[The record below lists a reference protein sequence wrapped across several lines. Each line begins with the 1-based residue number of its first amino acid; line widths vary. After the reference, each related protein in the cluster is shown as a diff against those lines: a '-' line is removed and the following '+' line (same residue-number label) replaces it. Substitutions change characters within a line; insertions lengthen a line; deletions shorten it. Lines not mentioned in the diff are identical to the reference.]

1 MIVKTQE
8 EDDNNDDKQPRQQLS
23 GSSSSSSSGG
33 EETIIMSS
41 TVTVSAAAAT
51 AIKTDTTPQYL
62 VSSNPAH
69 TTTTT
74 TLVISGDNGT
84 GKKRESSADTKISQA
99 QPSSESAAVNGVTL
113 LDQSMMI
120 GSAINLGEG
129 RIRIST
135 ITTTT
140 AAAALEHEIPSPLAD
155 RAAAKTSTINGM
167 PLINPSDKAATT
179 VSLSVTNIDAI
190 RGSDDCEPHAND
202 HDDRMAAAASAAL
215 VKKGISCD
223 RASYEV
229 GGPKTQLQAPT
240 ATLLSTPSIAGH
252 YSTSGSASSVDQNNN
267 SGSAPNSYDTPRLPA
282 DQGALSQSRKLNG
295 TIGIHPSATEEDK
308 LRDCVQ
314 GGDATKSKSSAVA
327 VFNNGDHVRSN
338 NKSSNKTIEPRSV
351 INGLL
356 PKHCPEI
363 ISKSIGVQQELQKA
377 PNNNNNNNG
386 ACVHNKEAISSATP
400 AKVEDDVSVIEE
412 VVAVQKTTSA
422 IESEI
427 TAEITNVELIQFA
440 QLERRI
446 ILGGSVDTEIAIK
459 KNSELTSG
467 NNNNNSDCHLSAAI
481 DQRHQSERAIAITA
495 AVKGSLVND
504 KSDTIRS
511 TTSKTN
517 KKIDQG
523 LDKNQV
529 SEKMDPITDSVT
541 VEAEAAEVIVAQ
553 VIVTSGE
560 KEGTANSMRASEEEE
575 EEGLGFVSG
584 DHVDLAASVVSGDQN
599 SVALSEEGEEKSTAA
614 ELAAEEEEEIVPTS
628 EPEQE
633 TEEIADIETE
643 VTQEKGKRSLFLFSR
658 LKIIII

>member
-23 GSSSSSSSGG
+23 GSSSSGG

-74 TLVISGDNGT
+74 LVISGDNGT
-84 GKKRESSADTKISQA
+84 GKKRESNADTKISQA

-202 HDDRMAAAASAAL
+202 HDDRMAAAAPAAVL

-223 RASYEV
+223 IASYEV

-282 DQGALSQSRKLNG
+282 DQGALSQSGKLNG
-295 TIGIHPSATEEDK
+295 TIGIHASAKVEDK

-327 VFNNGDHVRSN
+327 VINNGDHVRSN

-377 PNNNNNNNG
+377 SNNNNNNNG
-386 ACVHNKEAISSATP
+386 ACVDNKEAISSATP

-467 NNNNNSDCHLSAAI
+467 NNNSDCHLSAAI